1 MTEIQEN
8 ISSYTKYHKA
18 SYLRHQERLCNKQT
32 TYYEN
37 NKEELKRKRREKYK
51 REKEEKEK
59 EKLRQLLL

>member
-37 NKEELKRKRREKYK
+37 NKEELKRKRREKYAK
-51 REKEEKEK
+51 QKAEKQRKKLEE
-59 EKLRQLLL
+59 LLL